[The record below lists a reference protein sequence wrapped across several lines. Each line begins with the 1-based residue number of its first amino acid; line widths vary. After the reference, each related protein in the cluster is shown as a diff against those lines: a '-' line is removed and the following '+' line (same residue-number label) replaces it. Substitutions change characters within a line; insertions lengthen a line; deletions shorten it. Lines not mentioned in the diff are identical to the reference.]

1 MNAHDLTFGI
11 EFETTLPSAQA
22 DALCPSCGRP
32 PQVTWLP
39 EGWKAMT
46 DCSIQASSG
55 RRGIEFVSPVLQ
67 GAADVLDG
75 DGRVIDYLPGTLA
88 KLFEHLGPN
97 GSAVDD
103 DNLSHAC
110 HP

>member
-67 GAADVLDG
+67 GAADCSMEM
-75 DGRVIDYLPGTLA
+75 A
-88 KLFEHLGPN
+88 KC
-97 GSAVDD
+97 SATSQTGLRSDS
-103 DNLSHAC
+103 NI
-110 HP
+110 